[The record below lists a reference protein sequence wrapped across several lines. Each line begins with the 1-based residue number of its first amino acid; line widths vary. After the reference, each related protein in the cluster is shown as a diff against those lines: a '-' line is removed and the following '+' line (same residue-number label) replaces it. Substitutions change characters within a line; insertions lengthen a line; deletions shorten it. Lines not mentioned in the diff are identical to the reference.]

1 MSLRD
6 LSLVGFSGR
15 PFLELDF
22 SFLLIY
28 FFEILS
34 RTFGKERKRF
44 GDPGAPAPPLVIK
57 LTLL

>member
-1 MSLRD
+1 MSLGD

-44 GDPGAPAPPLVIK
+44 GDPVAPAPPLVIK